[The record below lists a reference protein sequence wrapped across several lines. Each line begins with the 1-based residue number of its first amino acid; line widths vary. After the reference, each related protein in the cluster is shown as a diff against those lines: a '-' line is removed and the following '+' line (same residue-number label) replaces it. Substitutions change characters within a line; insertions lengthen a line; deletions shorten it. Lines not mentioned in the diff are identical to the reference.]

1 MEMFFSDSGLTKP
14 QVARV
19 LGRREDSLLSSGLT
33 KPKQRRKSE
42 EEQRAS
48 EGWFYF
54 ILFKKEYKHN
64 PMLMLT
70 T

>member
-1 MEMFFSDSGLTKP
+1 MEMFVADSGLTKP

-48 EGWFYF
+48 EG
-54 ILFKKEYKHN
+54 
-64 PMLMLT
+64 
-70 T
+70 